1 MNLKIINKYI
11 MTASLKMKL
20 IVAAII
26 IAIVAVV
33 ILIACG
39 IISSL
44 SYGSLLVVVL
54 SFLVGMGVG
63 AYVYKI
69 YKQIKASKE

>member
-1 MNLKIINKYI
+1 

-39 IISSL
+39 VISSL
-44 SYGSLLVVVL
+44 SFGSLLVVVL

>member
-1 MNLKIINKYI
+1 MSN
-11 MTASLKMKL
+11 SLKMKL
-20 IVAAII
+20 IIAAII
-26 IAIVAVV
+26 LVVAIVA
-33 ILIACG
+33 ILIGCG

-44 SYGSLLVVVL
+44 EFGSLIVVVL

-69 YKQIKASKE
+69 YKKLKENKQ

>member
-1 MNLKIINKYI
+1 MSNSLKI
-11 MTASLKMKL
+11 KL

-26 IAIVAVV
+26 LVVAIVA
-33 ILIACG
+33 ILIGCG

-44 SYGSLLVVVL
+44 SFGSLIVVVL

-69 YKQIKASKE
+69 YKKLKENKQ

>member
-1 MNLKIINKYI
+1 MNLKINKT

-26 IAIVAVV
+26 IAIVAIV

-44 SYGSLLVVVL
+44 SFGSLLVVVL

>member
-1 MNLKIINKYI
+1 MTNTLK
-11 MTASLKMKL
+11 LKL
-20 IVAAII
+20 ITTAII
-26 IAIVAVV
+26 LIIIITV

-44 SYGSLLVVVL
+44 NFGSLLVVVL

-69 YKQIKASKE
+69 YKQLKANKGK

>member
-1 MNLKIINKYI
+1 MKASIKI
-11 MTASLKMKL
+11 KL

-26 IAIVAVV
+26 LVIAIAA

-44 SYGSLLVVVL
+44 SFGSLIVVTL
-54 SFLVGMGVG
+54 SFLIGMGVG

-69 YKQIKASKE
+69 YKQLKSQKE

>member
-1 MNLKIINKYI
+1 MSNSLKI
-11 MTASLKMKL
+11 KL

-26 IAIVAVV
+26 LVVAIVA
-33 ILIACG
+33 ILIGCG

-44 SYGSLLVVVL
+44 SYGSLVVVVL

-63 AYVYKI
+63 AYAYKI
-69 YKQIKASKE
+69 YKQLKASKK

>member
-1 MNLKIINKYI
+1 
-11 MTASLKMKL
+11 MTASLKIKL
-20 IVAAII
+20 IIAAIVLVVVAA
-26 IAIVAVV
+26 V

-39 IISSL
+39 IVSSL
-44 SYGSLLVVVL
+44 SFGSLLVVVL

-69 YKQIKASKE
+69 YKQLKANKKE

>member
-1 MNLKIINKYI
+1 MKASIKI
-11 MTASLKMKL
+11 KL
-20 IVAAII
+20 IVVAIILVIAIAAI
-26 IAIVAVV
+26 
-33 ILIACG
+33 LIGCG

-44 SYGSLLVVVL
+44 SFGSLIVVTL

-69 YKQIKASKE
+69 YKQLKSQKK

>member
-1 MNLKIINKYI
+1 MSNSLKI
-11 MTASLKMKL
+11 KL

-26 IAIVAVV
+26 LAVTIVA
-33 ILIACG
+33 ILIGCG

-44 SYGSLLVVVL
+44 SFGSLIVVVL
-54 SFLVGMGVG
+54 SFLVGMGAG

-69 YKQIKASKE
+69 YKQLKENKQ

>member
-1 MNLKIINKYI
+1 
-11 MTASLKMKL
+11 MTAQTKMKL

-26 IAIVAVV
+26 LVVAIAV

-39 IISSL
+39 IVSSL
-44 SYGSLLVVVL
+44 SFGSLIVVVL

-69 YKQIKASKE
+69 YKQIKASKK

>member
-1 MNLKIINKYI
+1 

-20 IVAAII
+20 IIAA
-26 IAIVAVV
+26 IAIVIITAI
-33 ILIACG
+33 ILAACG
-39 IISSL
+39 IASSL
-44 SYGSLLVVVL
+44 GFWPLVVAVL

-69 YKQIKASKE
+69 YKQIKANKTE

>member
-1 MNLKIINKYI
+1 MTDSFKI
-11 MTASLKMKL
+11 KL
-20 IVAAII
+20 ITAAII
-26 IAIVAVV
+26 LVIVIAV

-44 SYGSLLVVVL
+44 SFGSLLVVVL
-54 SFLVGMGVG
+54 SFLFGMGVG

-69 YKQIKASKE
+69 YRRLKDNKQ

>member
-1 MNLKIINKYI
+1 MKASIKI
-11 MTASLKMKL
+11 KL

-26 IAIVAVV
+26 LVIAIAA
-33 ILIACG
+33 ILIGCG

-44 SYGSLLVVVL
+44 SFSSLIVVTL
-54 SFLVGMGVG
+54 SFLIGMGVG

-69 YKQIKASKE
+69 YKQLKSQKE

>member
-1 MNLKIINKYI
+1 MSNSLKI
-11 MTASLKMKL
+11 KL

-26 IAIVAVV
+26 LVVAIVA
-33 ILIACG
+33 ILIGCG

-44 SYGSLLVVVL
+44 SFGLLIVVVL
-54 SFLVGMGVG
+54 SFLIGMGVG

-69 YKQIKASKE
+69 YKQLKENKQ

>member
-1 MNLKIINKYI
+1 
-11 MTASLKMKL
+11 MTNSFKLKL
-20 IVAAII
+20 ITTAIILIII
-26 IAIVAVV
+26 IAV

-44 SYGSLLVVVL
+44 DFGSLLVVVL

-63 AYVYKI
+63 AYIYKI
-69 YKQIKASKE
+69 YKQLKVDKE

>member
-1 MNLKIINKYI
+1 MSNSLKI
-11 MTASLKMKL
+11 KL

-26 IAIVAVV
+26 LVVTIVA
-33 ILIACG
+33 ILIGCG

-44 SYGSLLVVVL
+44 SFGSLVVVVL
-54 SFLVGMGVG
+54 SFLIGMGVG

>member
-1 MNLKIINKYI
+1 

-20 IVAAII
+20 IIAA
-26 IAIVAVV
+26 IAIVIITAI
-33 ILIACG
+33 ILAACG
-39 IISSL
+39 VVSSL
-44 SYGSLLVVVL
+44 GFWPLVVAVL

-69 YKQIKASKE
+69 YKKLKENKQ

>member
-1 MNLKIINKYI
+1 

-20 IVAAII
+20 IIAAII
-26 IAIVAVV
+26 IAIVAAV
-33 ILIACG
+33 ILVACG
-39 IISSL
+39 IVSSL
-44 SYGSLLVVVL
+44 SFGSLLVTVL

-69 YKQIKASKE
+69 YKQLKANKKE

>member
-1 MNLKIINKYI
+1 MKASIKI
-11 MTASLKMKL
+11 KL
-20 IVAAII
+20 IVAAVILV
-26 IAIVAVV
+26 IAIAA
-33 ILIACG
+33 ILIGCG

-44 SYGSLLVVVL
+44 SFGSLIVVTL

-69 YKQIKASKE
+69 YKQLKSQKK

>member
-1 MNLKIINKYI
+1 

-26 IAIVAVV
+26 LVIAAAV
-33 ILIACG
+33 ILVACG

-44 SYGSLLVVVL
+44 SFGSLLVVVL

-63 AYVYKI
+63 VYIYKI
-69 YKQIKASKE
+69 YRRLKDNKQ

>member
-1 MNLKIINKYI
+1 MTNSLKI
-11 MTASLKMKL
+11 KL

-26 IAIVAVV
+26 LAIAIVA
-33 ILIACG
+33 ILIGCG

-44 SYGSLLVVVL
+44 SFGSLIVVTL

-69 YKQIKASKE
+69 HKQLKAQKE

>member
-1 MNLKIINKYI
+1 

-20 IVAAII
+20 IIAA
-26 IAIVAVV
+26 IAIVIVAAV
-33 ILIACG
+33 ILVACG
-39 IISSL
+39 IVSSL
-44 SYGSLLVVVL
+44 SFGSLLVTVL

-69 YKQIKASKE
+69 YKQLKANKKE

>member
-1 MNLKIINKYI
+1 

-26 IAIVAVV
+26 LVIAAAV
-33 ILIACG
+33 ILVACG

-44 SYGSLLVVVL
+44 SFGSLLVVVL

-63 AYVYKI
+63 VYIYKI
-69 YKQIKASKE
+69 YRQLKDNKQ

>member
-1 MNLKIINKYI
+1 MKASIKI
-11 MTASLKMKL
+11 KL

-26 IAIVAVV
+26 LVIAIAA
-33 ILIACG
+33 ILIGCG

-44 SYGSLLVVVL
+44 SFGSLIVVTL

-69 YKQIKASKE
+69 YKQLKSQKKLN

>member
-1 MNLKIINKYI
+1 MSNSLKI
-11 MTASLKMKL
+11 KL

-26 IAIVAVV
+26 LVVAIVA
-33 ILIACG
+33 ILIGCG

-44 SYGSLLVVVL
+44 SFGSLIVVVL
-54 SFLVGMGVG
+54 SFLIGMGVG

-69 YKQIKASKE
+69 YKQLKENKQ

>member
-1 MNLKIINKYI
+1 MKASIKI
-11 MTASLKMKL
+11 KL

-26 IAIVAVV
+26 LAIAIVA
-33 ILIACG
+33 ILIGCG

-44 SYGSLLVVVL
+44 SFGSLIVVTL
-54 SFLVGMGVG
+54 SFLIGMGVG

-69 YKQIKASKE
+69 YKQLKSQKE

>member
-1 MNLKIINKYI
+1 MSNSLKI
-11 MTASLKMKL
+11 KL

-26 IAIVAVV
+26 LAVAIVA
-33 ILIACG
+33 ILIGCG

-44 SYGSLLVVVL
+44 SFGSLIVVVL

>member
-1 MNLKIINKYI
+1 MSNSLKI
-11 MTASLKMKL
+11 KL

-26 IAIVAVV
+26 LAVAIVA
-33 ILIACG
+33 ILIGCG

-44 SYGSLLVVVL
+44 SFGSLIVVVL
-54 SFLVGMGVG
+54 SFLIGMGAG

-69 YKQIKASKE
+69 YKQLKENKQ